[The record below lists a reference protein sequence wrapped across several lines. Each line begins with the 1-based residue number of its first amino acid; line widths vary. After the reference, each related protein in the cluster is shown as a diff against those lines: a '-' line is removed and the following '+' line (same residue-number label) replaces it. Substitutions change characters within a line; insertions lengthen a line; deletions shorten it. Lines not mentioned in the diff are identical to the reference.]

1 MPRPIK
7 MQCYSHS
14 GSPNQREMVRPVWK
28 TRISRGSITLGRE
41 NGAYGV
47 DRTPIHGWAV
57 LCRLLSRRRGRFG
70 IGATVSVNAKPKP
83 SCYPTITAGIAAAQP
98 GDTVQVAQGTYREQV
113 IINRPLSLIGVNT
126 ANTLFDAD
134 GNNTSSGGN
143 DTISM
148 STVWVISSPKKIGQW
163 YWSER
168 SGRAGRYGRE
178 CAFFEGIL
186 VTKPRTS
193 RLWKTGYG
201 SNTGLQVP
209 TNPAG
214 CPFIPPWVRHELSK
228 CVLPQFL
235 CTEYYRMIRG
245 TAVAH
250 GSVCTAPTSY
260 MRVSS
265 HSGCRRSAPLTVPAK
280 LPLEF
285 QFF

>member
-1 MPRPIK
+1 
-7 MQCYSHS
+7 
-14 GSPNQREMVRPVWK
+14 
-28 TRISRGSITLGRE
+28 
-41 NGAYGV
+41 
-47 DRTPIHGWAV
+47 
-57 LCRLLSRRRGRFG
+57 
-70 IGATVSVNAKPKP
+70 
-83 SCYPTITAGIAAAQP
+83 
-98 GDTVQVAQGTYREQV
+98 VQVAQGTYREQV

-148 STVWVISSPKKIGQW
+148 STAWVISSPKKIGQW

-214 CPFIPPWVRHELSK
+214 CPFIPP
-228 CVLPQFL
+228 
-235 CTEYYRMIRG
+235 
-245 TAVAH
+245 
-250 GSVCTAPTSY
+250 
-260 MRVSS
+260 
-265 HSGCRRSAPLTVPAK
+265 
-280 LPLEF
+280 
-285 QFF
+285 